1 LEEKKMNKCF
11 ELVLCTNAETLG
23 LQAANRS
30 LQPENLQLDMIEGVC
45 ESSFQF
51 WNGGPGYK
59 SAGHVALR
67 LKDFGV
73 IEDEKRA
80 REAVVYM
87 AGEGQDFPSSAE
99 IEEAIEALEDA
110 REKSREK
117 FAAALKAALE
127 VEEAE
132 KSLAKESEEENA

>member
-1 LEEKKMNKCF
+1 MNTNRF

-23 LQAANRS
+23 LKAADRS
-30 LQPENLQLDMIEGVC
+30 RQPENLQLDMIEGVC

-67 LKDFGV
+67 LIGFGV

-80 REAVVYM
+80 RGAVVYL

-99 IEEAIEALEDA
+99 IEEAFEALEDA
-110 REKSREK
+110 REK
-117 FAAALKAALE
+117 FAVALKAALE

-132 KSLAKESEEENA
+132 KAAANEEA